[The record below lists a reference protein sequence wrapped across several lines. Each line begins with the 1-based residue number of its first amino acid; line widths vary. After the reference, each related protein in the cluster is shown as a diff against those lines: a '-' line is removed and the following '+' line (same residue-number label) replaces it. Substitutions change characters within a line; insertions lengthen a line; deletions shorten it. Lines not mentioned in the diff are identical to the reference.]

1 MSSRGKVLR
10 EVVFWRN
17 KGWRETAAKRFERIN
32 LGGNPFLGKDRK
44 FDLDLV
50 HPPPEDNSID

>member
-17 KGWRETAAKRFERIN
+17 KGRRETAVKRFERIN
-32 LGGNPFLGKDRK
+32 LGGNPFLGKNRK
-44 FDLDLV
+44 FNLDLV
-50 HPPPEDNSID
+50 LPPPNDNSID